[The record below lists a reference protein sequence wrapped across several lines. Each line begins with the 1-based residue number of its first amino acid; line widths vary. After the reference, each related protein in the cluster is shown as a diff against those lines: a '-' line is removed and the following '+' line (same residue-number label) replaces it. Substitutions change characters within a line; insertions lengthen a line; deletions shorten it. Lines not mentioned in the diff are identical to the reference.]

1 MSVGAWSLHG
11 ATSYAS
17 GGWPPA
23 VAAPER
29 HAAVPLPERR
39 PLAVTLDD
47 LLARR
52 ASCRRFSGA
61 ELALDAVSSLL
72 AAAYGEG
79 PEVSVEGASFPSRPV
94 PSAGAT
100 YPLQLHV
107 LVRAVDGLAPGS
119 YHYLPGDH
127 ALAPTGPGVPFAA
140 LAEIFLGQ
148 PYLTPAAAVLVLA
161 GALDQTTARYGDR
174 GYRYVLY
181 EAGHTMQNVILTGAA
196 LDVGSLNL
204 GGFLD
209 DALAAVLRLRPDA
222 VPLYGVAL
230 GPPAG
235 DDRDELRRIG

>member
-1 MSVGAWSLHG
+1 MSVGAWNLHG
-11 ATSYAS
+11 ATSYV

-29 HAAVPLPERR
+29 RAPVGLPEPR
-39 PLAVTLDD
+39 PLGVALGD

-52 ASCRRFSGA
+52 ASCRRFSGGA
-61 ELALDAVSSLL
+61 LPLDALAALL
-72 AAAYGEG
+72 AAAYGTG
-79 PEVSVEGASFPSRPV
+79 PEVNVEGISFPARPV

-107 LVRAVDGLAPGS
+107 LARAVDDLPSGS
-119 YHYLPGDH
+119 YRYLPEDS
-127 ALAPTGPGVPFAA
+127 ALAPTGPGVQFTE
-140 LAEIFLGQ
+140 LAQIFLAQ
-148 PYLTPAAAVLVLA
+148 PYLEPAAAVVVLA
-161 GALDQTTARYGDR
+161 GAIDRTTARYGDR

-181 EAGHTMQNVILTGAA
+181 EAGHAMQNLILAGTA

-209 DALAAVLRLRPDA
+209 DALTAVLRLQPDA
-222 VPLYGVAL
+222 APLYGVAL

-235 DDRDELRRIG
+235 EDRDELRRTG

>member
-1 MSVGAWSLHG
+1 MSAGAWGLHR

-17 GGWPPA
+17 GSWPPP

-29 HAAVPLPERR
+29 RAPVPLPEPR
-39 PLAVTLDD
+39 PLGVALGD

-52 ASCRRFSGA
+52 ASCRRFSGGA
-61 ELALDAVSSLL
+61 LELDALSSLL
-72 AAAYGEG
+72 AAAYGAG
-79 PEVSVEGASFPSRPV
+79 PEVTVEGVSFPSRPV

-107 LVRAVDGLAPGS
+107 LARAVDGLPSGS
-119 YHYLPGDH
+119 YRYVPEDR
-127 ALAPTGPGVPFAA
+127 AVAPTGPGVPFTA
-140 LAEIFLGQ
+140 LAEIFLEQ
-148 PYLTPAAAVLVLA
+148 PYLTAAAAVVVVA
-161 GALDQTTARYGDR
+161 GAIDRTTARYGDR

-181 EAGHTMQNVILTGAA
+181 EAGHAMQNVILAGAA
-196 LDVGSLNL
+196 VEIGTLNL

-209 DALAAVLRLRPDA
+209 DALAAVLRLRPDV

-235 DDRDELRRIG
+235 EDRDELRRIG